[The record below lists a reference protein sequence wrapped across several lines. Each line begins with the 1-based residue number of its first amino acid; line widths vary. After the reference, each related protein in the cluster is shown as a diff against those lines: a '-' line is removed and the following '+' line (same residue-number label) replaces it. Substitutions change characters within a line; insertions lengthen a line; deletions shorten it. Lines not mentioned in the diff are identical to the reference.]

1 MSFVPARISTR
12 ATGGSRIPS
21 IADRRPNVVSHR
33 RSAMAEAVHPG
44 RPLHR
49 TTATV
54 VVASGGEAA
63 SADDRAVVARRRRRS
78 FSSRSKC
85 GP

>member
-1 MSFVPARISTR
+1 
-12 ATGGSRIPS
+12 
-21 IADRRPNVVSHR
+21 
-33 RSAMAEAVHPG
+33 MAEAVHPG

-49 TTATV
+49 TATA
-54 VVASGGEAA
+54 VASGGDAA
-63 SADDRAVVARRRRRS
+63 SADDRAVARRRS